1 VRKTLLLIAAVLLCG
16 SAYSFPVEIEAVNR
30 TNNWEQSAEFNLEVQ
45 NTFEANRTFKPR
57 LKDTSRTWWFY
68 ERNFKELRSG
78 KNHTFAVTVNATEE
92 AENGRHNFTME
103 VKTLEEERSQ
113 TQDYFILK
121 KPEKDSDEDK
131 KIQKNNNNSK
141 PSQKK
146 QEEREIESLILDRE
160 TVQKGY
166 SKELKIQV
174 SNPNNQTVTKTVSQ
188 SIPFYL
194 APLATNSPSPDKAE
208 FVNNSKVMEWDLE
221 VSPSGEKT
229 LKTSINYLLFF
240 GGLIVLFG
248 SMGILKVMK
257 GSIKLEKEI
266 KREGELT
273 KILLHLENHTK
284 KPVRDLKIKD
294 FIPSV
299 LEEDEFMAGKPMVT
313 KTEHGTRLEWE
324 IEKIEPGETRKL
336 IYTVKPKFEQEST
349 IQLPE
354 AEVLIPKKSSKES
367 CSKEVD
373 FKPEE
378 E

>member
-1 VRKTLLLIAAVLLCG
+1 MRKTLLLVAAVLLCG

-78 KNHTFAVTVNATEE
+78 ENHTFAVTVNATEE

-103 VKTLEEERSQ
+103 VKTLEGERNQ
-113 TQDYFILK
+113 TNDYFILK
-121 KPEKDSDEDK
+121 KPEKDDK
-131 KIQKNNNNSK
+131 KENKTQENNTTSEIA
-141 PSQKK
+141 PET
-146 QEEREIESLILDRE
+146 QEKEMKSLILDRE

-174 SNPNNQTVTKTVSQ
+174 SNPSNQTVAKTVSQ

-229 LKTSINYLLFF
+229 VKTSINYLLFF
-240 GGLIVLFG
+240 GGLVVLFG
-248 SMGILKVMK
+248 SIGILKVMK
-257 GSIKLEKEI
+257 GSIKLEKEV
-266 KREGELT
+266 KRKGELT

-336 IYTVKPKFEQEST
+336 IYTVKAKFEQEST